1 MNEKKVGGRDVILYV
16 VPIEGVDSCPLATYH
31 ITPPKCVMHI
41 YIGRVLM

>member
-1 MNEKKVGGRDVILYV
+1 MNEKKEGGRDV